1 MTEMNNSLPQ
11 PSPENDSTQLFL
23 QQAQEARTKGNSQ
36 MAAHLYM
43 AAFDAGVEEGQPTQ
57 AALSSI
63 REAWHLA
70 CTAKDRSLA
79 EHVFQKMEPYLSPV
93 EVGECGKKLQDLA
106 FSHLERLGLDRE
118 QLEDFAHALE
128 GDFDQF
134 PFPGGMFGGPGY
146 VGAAFPLPSPA
157 MAETTTTELSAAEET
172 DNASSPEVEEAP
184 SGAPL
189 TFSSLVGYDDA
200 IFAARNFGIGRQDEP
215 EFAQLLQTLNER
227 HGLTRPPALDS
238 LVIRAEAR
246 EDASRFAQ
254 AVAGESGL
262 PQIRMRL
269 EESAQGYTVLSLAI
283 QGVPKAN
290 PSKLG
295 RVLEH
300 GGVLVLEDLDLWEPP
315 AVDSF
320 EDLGGLIRAS
330 VGKGARE
337 AMALIRQAVENP
349 SVLVV
354 ATSCLDS
361 SVDAFFVDLLTPFTV
376 LDISLPTQ
384 AERADIWAE
393 IAREHPSLRAIDRGQ
408 LVRLSKGMPRYDLYM
423 AAREAIEEA
432 YKMGMA
438 QGEYV
443 AVSADN
449 LFDKLAAYQ
458 PLGSAEYLEL
468 EESVIAHFREGLVHL
483 EDFLDEE

>member
-1 MTEMNNSLPQ
+1 MTELNDSLPQ
-11 PSPENDSTQLFL
+11 PSPENDSAQLFVK
-23 QQAQEARTKGNSQ
+23 QAQEARTQGNSQ

-43 AAFDAGVEEGQPTQ
+43 AAFDAGRQEGQPTQ
-57 AALSSI
+57 SALRSI
-63 REAWHLA
+63 REAWNLA
-70 CTAKDRSLA
+70 CTVKDRSLA

-106 FSHLERLGLDRE
+106 FSHLEQLGLDRE
-118 QLEDFAHALE
+118 QLEDFARALE
-128 GDFDQF
+128 DDFEENGI
-134 PFPGGMFGGPGY
+134 PEGVFGGPGFAG
-146 VGAAFPLPSPA
+146 VAFPLPSAAAAQEGAEAPA
-157 MAETTTTELSAAEET
+157 EADGPAAE
-172 DNASSPEVEEAP
+172 AKPGPQVVP
-184 SGAPL
+184 PL
-189 TFSSLVGYDDA
+189 NFSSLVGYDDA
-200 IFAARNFGIGRQDEP
+200 VFAARNFGIGRQDEP
-215 EFAQLLQTLNER
+215 EFNELLQLLNER
-227 HGLTRPPALDS
+227 HGLERPPALDS

-254 AVAGESGL
+254 AVAGEMGL

-269 EESAQGYTVLSLAI
+269 EENMLGYTVLSLAI
-283 QGVPKAN
+283 LGAPKAN

-295 RVLEH
+295 TVLER

-376 LDISLPTQ
+376 LDISLPTA

-393 IAREHPSLRAIDRGQ
+393 LAREHPSLRSIDCGQ
-408 LVRLSKGMPRYDLYM
+408 LVRLSNGMPRYDMHM

-458 PLGSAEYLEL
+458 PLGSKEYLEL
-468 EESVIAHFREGLVHL
+468 EENVIARFREGLANL